1 MIRKEMKKNEVQMNK
16 RLGEG
21 RFNDSYINIFF
32 QLLLLKLKSCM
43 LGEIIIQIIFC
54 EKIKQL
60 RYIKLYTFHKYD
72 LYLTVGKR
80 SMVQLRTIE

>member
-43 LGEIIIQIIFC
+43 LGEIITA
-54 EKIKQL
+54 KK
-60 RYIKLYTFHKYD
+60 
-72 LYLTVGKR
+72 
-80 SMVQLRTIE
+80 